1 MHKSF
6 DIFLKRL
13 GLARYTQKQIDKYNR
28 QKYISLLEKIAKNL
42 FRMFRDRD
50 ISYEQFLVKFQFV
63 ASKLS
68 DYDTVLLDGE
78 YYYKL
83 KEYIE
88 TLFGRLKADNFDAS
102 TFEEMRELELTNLNR
117 LQKLKNQNSY
127 KKDKHRTQ
135 YNDYD

>member
-1 MHKSF
+1 
-6 DIFLKRL
+6 
-13 GLARYTQKQIDKYNR
+13 LARYTQKQIDKYNR

-42 FRMFRDRD
+42 FKMFRDKN
-50 ISYEQFLVKFQFV
+50 ISHEQFLVKFQSA

-78 YYYKL
+78 YYHKL

-88 TLFGRLKADNFDAS
+88 TLFSRLRADNFDAS
-102 TFEEMRELELTNLNR
+102 TFEEMREVELTNLNR

-127 KKDKHRTQ
+127 KKDKHKAQ

>member
-28 QKYISLLEKIAKNL
+28 QKYITLLEKIAKNL
-42 FRMFRDRD
+42 FKMFRDKD
-50 ISYEQFLVKFQFV
+50 ISYEQFLVKFQSV

-88 TLFGRLKADNFDAS
+88 ILLGRLKADNFDALS
-102 TFEEMRELELTNLNR
+102 FEEMRELELTNLNR

-127 KKDKHRTQ
+127 KKDKHKTK